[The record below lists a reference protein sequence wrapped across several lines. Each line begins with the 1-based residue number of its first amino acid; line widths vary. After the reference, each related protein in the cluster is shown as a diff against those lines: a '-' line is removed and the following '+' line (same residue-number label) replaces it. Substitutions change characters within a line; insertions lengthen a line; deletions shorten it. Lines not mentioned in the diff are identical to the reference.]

1 MMLTTKEVQELTGY
15 SRDQLKRRL
24 ALLGAHGC
32 DGVHR
37 GARGALLIPED
48 LAKLLKR
55 MAELEAQGFAPT
67 EAMTLAL
74 DGAHERPRA
83 QECTTQASPHSQAQ
97 KSSEGEKDV
106 EGVLTA
112 LIVLQ
117 ALNLFVLLVLL
128 FFMTR

>member
-1 MMLTTKEVQELTGY
+1 MTGY

-24 ALLGAHGC
+24 ALLSAYGC

-48 LAKLLKR
+48 LAQLLKKMVEFER
-55 MAELEAQGFAPT
+55 QGLSPT

-74 DGAHERPRA
+74 NSAHERPRA
-83 QECTTQASPHSQAQ
+83 QENTFQAPQHNESQE
-97 KSSEGEKDV
+97 SSGREEKDMTN
-106 EGVLTA
+106 VLTA
-112 LIVLQ
+112 VIVLQ

>member
-1 MMLTTKEVQELTGY
+1 MLTTKEVQELTGY

-48 LAKLLKR
+48 LAQLLKR
-55 MAELEAQGFAPT
+55 MAELEVQGFAPT

-83 QECTTQASPHSQAQ
+83 QECTAQASQDVQLQ
-97 KSSEGEKDV
+97 KPSRYGSELM
-106 EGVLTA
+106 GVFA
-112 LIVLQ
+112 VIIALQ
-117 ALNLFVLLVLL
+117 ALNLFVLLILL
-128 FFMTR
+128 FFVTR

>member
-1 MMLTTKEVQELTGY
+1 MTGY

-48 LAKLLKR
+48 LAQLLKK
-55 MAELEAQGFAPT
+55 MAEFERQGLSPT
-67 EAMTLAL
+67 EAVTLAL

-83 QECTTQASPHSQAQ
+83 QEYTTQTSPHIQAQ
-97 KSSEGEKDV
+97 KSSECEKDV
-106 EGVLTA
+106 TGVLTA

-128 FFMTR
+128 FFITR